1 MSLGGSDSFN
11 PSLSLS
17 LSFYDV
23 MTALF
28 SSSLSAVAAAA
39 VRDVARFR
47 ETLLRD
53 FN

>member
-11 PSLSLS
+11 PSLS